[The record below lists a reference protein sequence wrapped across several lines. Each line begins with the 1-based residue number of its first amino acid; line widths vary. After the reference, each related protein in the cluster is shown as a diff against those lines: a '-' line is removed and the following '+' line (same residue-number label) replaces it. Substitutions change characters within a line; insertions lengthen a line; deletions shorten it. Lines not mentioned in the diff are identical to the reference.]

1 MKKYTIPLFLKLFF
15 IIIPVA
21 VLFSCDSS
29 GRVYR
34 VGVSQCS
41 DDDWRRKMNGEL
53 RREEMFCDDID
64 LEIRSAD
71 DSNQKQIADIR
82 YFIDNGFDAIIV
94 SPNEA
99 EAITPIIHE
108 AYESGIPVVVFDRST
123 TDTIYTAFR
132 GADNQAIGRTAAAL
146 AHDWLGDSLRILEL
160 YGRPRSRPAYDR
172 GYGFH
177 AVMRQ
182 LGLEDRIITAPG
194 LWTYDDAYM
203 SADSV
208 FSIHRDINLVFA
220 HNDRMAIAARA
231 VAEKY
236 GLPDVK
242 IIGVDA
248 APEIGIRAVADSVID
263 ATLFYP
269 TQGGDILQTA
279 RAILHG
285 EPFVRDSLYFS
296 AVPVDF
302 TSAQMLLRQNDALVD
317 ETSKLE
323 TLKGMVDEYWDRHS
337 AQTLLLYVTVTAL
350 ILLAGVIFMLLRT
363 YWAHVRHQA
372 ALEVKNRQLEE
383 SAAEIRSLYEQYQEA
398 MQSKLTFFTNVSHD
412 LRTPLTLIAD
422 PVSQLAQADNL
433 TPWQHTLMRLADKNV
448 RILRRL
454 INQIL
459 DFRKYENG
467 KLHLN
472 LTEVDLRKDIGDWAE
487 AFRVAATRRHIRF
500 TVDFPDGVDS
510 HAAIDIERFQRV
522 FFNLLSNAFK
532 FTPAN
537 GHVTVSFTLSD
548 EIIVMRVADTGKG
561 MSRENLTHIFERF
574 YQVESIDPEGS
585 GIGLAVTKAFV
596 ELHGGTIGVESTE
609 GEGTVFT
616 VTIPRRHVTAAGE
629 PLPASSSLQLPVEL
643 PDELEVVDDE
653 LPAADTAATTI
664 LVIDDNEDIRVLLK
678 TLLHDSYTVITATG
692 GAQGIR
698 LASKYIPDLIICDVM
713 MPGIDG
719 LETCRRLKQETITSH
734 IPVLMLTACSM
745 DEQRVEGYR
754 CGADAYISKPFDSA
768 MLLARCEALLINRR
782 RIQEAFASHG
792 ATPVVS
798 RPSTPAPAEKS
809 GIDDEFY
816 NRFVALVEKEMADS
830 EMSVEA
836 LAGSLGL
843 SRVQFYR
850 KIKAL
855 TNYSPA
861 ELVRIMRLK
870 RADLLLKT
878 TSQTVSEISY
888 AVGFS
893 SPSYFSKCYKDYF
906 GESPTDVQRR
916 TSQSGL

>member
-1 MKKYTIPLFLKLFF
+1 MKKSIIALFQKLLF
-15 IIIPVA
+15 ILLPVA
-21 VLFSCDSS
+21 FLSSCDTSVK
-29 GRVYR
+29 VYR

-53 RREEMFCDDID
+53 RREEMFFDDID

-71 DSNQKQIADIR
+71 DSNERQIADIR
-82 YFIDNGFDAIIV
+82 YFISNGFDAIIV

-99 EAITPIIHE
+99 EAITPVIHE
-108 AYESGIPVVVFDRST
+108 AYESGIPVIVFDRST
-123 TDTIYTAFR
+123 ADTVYTAFR
-132 GADNQAIGRTAAAL
+132 GADNRAIGRTAARL
-146 AHDWLGDSLRILEL
+146 AHDWLGDTIRVLEL
-160 YGRPRSRPAYDR
+160 YGRPGSRPAYDR

-177 AVMRQ
+177 MVMKE
-182 LGLEDRIITAPG
+182 LGLENRILTAPG
-194 LWTYDDAYM
+194 RWTYEDAFL

-208 FSIHRDINLVFA
+208 FAKHRDINLVFA
-220 HNDRMAIAARA
+220 HNDRMALAARA

-236 GLPDVK
+236 GLPGVK

-263 ATLFYP
+263 ATIFYP

-296 AVPVDF
+296 AAPVDF
-302 TSAQMLLRQNDALVD
+302 TSAQMLLRQNDALID
-317 ETSKLE
+317 ETLKLE

-337 AQTLLLYVTVTAL
+337 AQTVLLYVIITAL

-383 SAAEIRSLYEQYQEA
+383 SAAEIKSLYEQYQEA
-398 MQSKLTFFTNVSHD
+398 MQSKLVFFTNVSHD

-448 RILRRL
+448 KILRRL

-467 KLHLN
+467 KLSLN
-472 LTEVDLRKDIGDWAE
+472 LTEVDLRKEIGDWAE
-487 AFRVAATRRHIRF
+487 AFRIAATRRHIKF
-500 TVDFPDGVDS
+500 AVEFPDDTDTY
-510 HAAIDIERFQRV
+510 AAIDIERFQRI
-522 FFNLLSNAFK
+522 FFNLISNAFK

-537 GHVTVSFTLSD
+537 GRVTVSFTLD
-548 EIIVMRVADTGKG
+548 AGRVVMRVADTGKG
-561 MSRENLTHIFERF
+561 MSRENLAHIFESF
-574 YQVESIDPEGS
+574 YQVETIDPEGS

-609 GEGTVFT
+609 GEGTQFT
-616 VTIPRRHVTAAGE
+616 VTIPRRHVTPSGE
-629 PLPASSSLQLPVEL
+629 PVTASSAQHPVEL
-643 PDELEVVDDE
+643 PDELDVVDDD
-653 LPAADTAATTI
+653 LPEADTSATTV

-719 LETCRRLKQETITSH
+719 LETCRRLKNETITSH

-782 RIQEAFASHG
+782 RIQEAFAAHG
-792 ATPVVS
+792 NAPAVP
-798 RPSTPAPAEKS
+798 RPSAPAPAEKN

-816 NRFVALVEKEMADS
+816 NRFVALVEKEMSDS

-870 RADLLLKT
+870 RADVLLKT